1 MTIPRTYTVLWRW
14 HMEALDSVPGTLLIC
29 KLDAFSTFKAEQTCI
44 LGLDVND
51 LRAAN
56 NTRVILTQPLFTKH
70 SKNNVLS
77 RRIDQELNTLS
88 CAVSGRIDLSRVLE

>member
-1 MTIPRTYTVLWRW
+1 
-14 HMEALDSVPGTLLIC
+14 MEALDSVPGTLLIC